1 MLQLHASILGVRIL
15 AEELS
20 TNCRLSPACS
30 RMPRGNG
37 SVSLALAEA
46 LLPPLTPL
54 SPKVI
59 GIYYFE
65 AQKLKFLLRGM
76 VKNSVWE
83 LEKEA
88 GGGHLP
94 CIWSAGSSLNTTE
107 GPDPH
112 QEGAFSAMPG
122 VSAQVCPSWF

>member
-20 TNCRLSPACS
+20 MDCRLSPACS
-30 RMPRGNG
+30 MMPGRNG

-65 AQKLKFLLRGM
+65 AQNLKFLLWGM
-76 VKNSVWE
+76 VKNSAWE
-83 LEKEA
+83 LEKEGRGA
-88 GGGHLP
+88 LSLHR
-94 CIWSAGSSLNTTE
+94 SAGSSLDTTQS
-107 GPDPH
+107 PDPH
-112 QEGAFSAMPG
+112 QEGAFSTMPG
-122 VSAQVCPSWF
+122 VSAQVCSSWF